1 MNGYVKYFDSNSKG
15 MNLLLLDEEMLNEY
29 NEICDKI
36 SNLLEKGLVVNQ
48 CILTFPLNLR

>member
-1 MNGYVKYFDSNSKG
+1 MNRYVKYFDSNSKC
-15 MNLLLLDEEMLNEY
+15 MNLLLRDEEMLNEY

-36 SNLLEKGLVVNQ
+36 SNLLEKALVVNQ